1 METTSS
7 AYLRNLEINYSL
19 VRKSRPVFAS
29 ERSRG
34 IRYRLNDNFLQF
46 WFRFIYPNQDL
57 VESQRSDLLLEIIE
71 QGYSVYSGFVLEHY
85 FQQRIR
91 EEERFSLIGN
101 WWDSKGENEIDIVA
115 VNRIDRQARIAEVKI
130 NPRKI
135 SLHALEQKSQKILGE
150 LKKYR
155 IEYRGYLLEDM

>member
-1 METTSS
+1 M
-7 AYLRNLEINYSL
+7 
-19 VRKSRPVFAS
+19 
-29 ERSRG
+29 
-34 IRYRLNDNFLQF
+34 QF

-71 QGYSVYSGFVLEHY
+71 QGYSVYSGYVLEHY

-155 IEYRGYLLEDM
+155 IEYRGYSLEDM